1 MRIVIDTETR
11 DGMSVVNTAPAI
23 NTSAAAS
30 IDGGSGPG
38 SPDGATAGAVSS
50 NSILTIDAGQ
60 PSADLVAAIAA
71 AGGGT
76 STSQAIDAGPAP
88 AA

>member
-23 NTSAAAS
+23 STSAAAS

-38 SPDGATAGAVSS
+38 SPDGATAAAVSS

-60 PSADLVAAIAA
+60 PSANLVAAIAA

-76 STSQAIDAGPAP
+76 SASQAIDAGPAP